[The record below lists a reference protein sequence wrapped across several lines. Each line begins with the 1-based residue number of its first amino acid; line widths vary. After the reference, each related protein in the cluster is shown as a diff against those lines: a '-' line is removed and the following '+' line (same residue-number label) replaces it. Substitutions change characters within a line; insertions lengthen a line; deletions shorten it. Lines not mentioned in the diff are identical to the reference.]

1 MTVSNEFCWHT
12 PHYNLPLPTT
22 LASSP
27 PEVKQVPPS
36 FLAVFPGHLCF
47 FAPKC
52 FTLLQ
57 QNIFLFCKN
66 CNIFWSTCNFIAKS
80 WKSSINMQILR
91 HVYCMSKAKLLHCI
105 YPSNT
110 MSIFCILVVLL
121 NCFCLFFVVVVVV
134 PFLLKKEKNDKNY
147 WGFPFINAK
156 QHCVFLKSLL

>member
-1 MTVSNEFCWHT
+1 MTVLNDFCWKT
-12 PHYNLPLPTT
+12 PHYKLPLPTT

-27 PEVKQVPPS
+27 PEVKQVLPS
-36 FLAVFPGHLCF
+36 FWAVFPGHLCL

-66 CNIFWSTCNFIAKS
+66 CDIFWSTCNFIAKS

-105 YPSNT
+105 YSSNI
-110 MSIFCILVVLL
+110 MSIFLYISCP
-121 NCFCLFFVVVVVV
+121 FKLFLSVFFVVVVV
-134 PFLLKKEKNDKNY
+134 PFLLKKEKNDKSY
-147 WGFPFINAK
+147 WGFSFIDVK
-156 QHCVFLKSLL
+156 QHCVFLKSLM